1 MSRCSLV
8 VEIAEMNVG
17 RTQLGDI
24 RKNYRDAGLSAS
36 SDGQRELRNR
46 SGECQL
52 SFPMDQESWPSTV
65 GGSLPHLHRQNKP
78 TLAGVAHNHFRPRLP
93 Q

>member
-24 RKNYRDAGLSAS
+24 RKNYRDTGLSAS
-36 SDGQRELRNR
+36 TAVGRHREYSLNDR
-46 SGECQL
+46 SEEIG
-52 SFPMDQESWPSTV
+52 
-65 GGSLPHLHRQNKP
+65 
-78 TLAGVAHNHFRPRLP
+78 
-93 Q
+93 